1 MLNTVLS
8 FTFMDLFNPRNKPVR
23 LMGLLLTPSSEWSK
37 LRHRGFEKLPK

>member
-23 LMGLLLTPSSEWSK
+23 LMGLLLLLVQS
-37 LRHRGFEKLPK
+37 GVN